1 MIEMQDLDACR
12 TVGEAKTFL
21 SQFPDETPFADDRI
35 GTLLWRNKGIIY
47 SLTYHYLMY
56 RFRRFISDL
65 LHLDA
70 ERLSTLLFITIV
82 SWLIYLSFAVLHSLT
97 GLKMLPDISAVV
109 TSGLYASAI
118 VAAPRAAVSMIK
130 TIKNLR

>member
-1 MIEMQDLDACR
+1 MQDLDACH
-12 TVGEAKTFL
+12 TVGEAKVFL
-21 SQFPDETPFADDRI
+21 SQFSDDAPFASDCI

-47 SLTYHYLMY
+47 SLTYHYLLY

-70 ERLSTLLFITIV
+70 ERLSTLLFITIL
-82 SWLIYLSFAVLHSLT
+82 SWIVYLTFAVLHSLT
-97 GLKMLPDISAVV
+97 GVKMLPNISTIV

-118 VAAPRAAVSMIK
+118 AAAPRAAIGMIK